1 MEQQVRSPNEECS
14 ALRAQLAQ
22 VQQELSLSQE
32 RLRQFHEDSLLPCYS
47 LDPQDN
53 LVDVNA
59 AWLELFGYQ
68 PGEILGQ
75 PLAALLTE
83 DSRQALPDILQQ
95 TLVTGRVRGA
105 ELIFR
110 HRHGPTITVIADCHL
125 LRQADGSPL
134 RTHCTLRN
142 ITRERAELR
151 LAEDSAAY
159 YRTLFDDAAIPIAV
173 ARDLKIIYA
182 NNAQAACVGYDS
194 REELLG
200 LPVLGF
206 IAPQCVAEF
215 AARAQKRMQGQQ
227 VENQYEVQV
236 LRKNGSQY
244 TALATVSSITLPDGP
259 ALLGFFQDISE
270 RSGMET
276 ALRESE
282 LRFRTL
288 FDDVPAIAAQGYD
301 QDRNVL
307 YWNEA
312 SARLYGYS
320 QEEALGRKLEELIIP
335 PNMRPLVAQAIRDWV
350 EKDIPIPAGELEMMR
365 KDGSLVSVFS
375 SHVMQQTKNNTREL
389 YCLDIDLTDLIRT
402 RFELQAAKEEAEA
415 ADRAKG
421 EFLANMSH
429 EIRTPLNG
437 VLGMLQLLRSGSLD
451 EEMEQYAE
459 LAYNAGIRL
468 LSLLNDVLDFSRMEY
483 CGLTANYT
491 PLDLTAVIRSVAE
504 MFSETCAQK
513 GVALEIAVD
522 PSLPDILLGDEA
534 RLRQILFNLVGNAAK
549 FTTSGH
555 IRIEAW
561 SRKELDPDGQVRTY
575 FSVQDTGVGIPDDKL
590 HYVFER
596 FTQSD
601 STYTRQFEGAGLG
614 LAIVKRIITLLG
626 GNIVVESEPG
636 KGTAVY
642 WDLRLRKPEMP
653 TDQSDQTPTS
663 PTGRCMRI
671 LLADDDSIGLMA
683 IRTLLE
689 RRGHLVTAVT
699 NGLEALRA
707 IENEAFDC
715 VLMDIQMPVMNG
727 VEVTNAIRN
736 APELAHRKSVP
747 IIALTAYAM
756 PDDRETFLAAGMDDY
771 LSKPVQE
778 SDLLATINKLTTTRP
793 NLGNTCV

>member
-1 MEQQVRSPNEECS
+1 
-14 ALRAQLAQ
+14 
-22 VQQELSLSQE
+22 
-32 RLRQFHEDSLLPCYS
+32 
-47 LDPQDN
+47 
-53 LVDVNA
+53 
-59 AWLELFGYQ
+59 
-68 PGEILGQ
+68 
-75 PLAALLTE
+75 
-83 DSRQALPDILQQ
+83 
-95 TLVTGRVRGA
+95 
-105 ELIFR
+105 
-110 HRHGPTITVIADCHL
+110 
-125 LRQADGSPL
+125 
-134 RTHCTLRN
+134 
-142 ITRERAELR
+142 
-151 LAEDSAAY
+151 
-159 YRTLFDDAAIPIAV
+159 V

-206 IAPQCVAEF
+206 IAPHCVAAF

-236 LRKNGSQY
+236 LRKDGSQY
-244 TALATVSSITLPDGP
+244 TALATVSRITLPDGP
-259 ALLGFFQDISE
+259 ALLGIFQDISD
-270 RSGMET
+270 RIDMET
-276 ALRESE
+276 ALRASE

-288 FDDVPAIAAQGYD
+288 FDDVPAIAVQGYD

-307 YWNEA
+307 YWNKA

-320 QEEALGRKLEELIIP
+320 QEEALGRKLEELIIS
-335 PNMRPLVAQAIRDWV
+335 PNMRPMVVQAIRDWV
-350 EKDIPIPAGELEMMR
+350 EKDIPIPADELEMMR

-375 SHVMQQTKNNTREL
+375 SHVMQKTKDNKREL

-402 RFELQAAKEEAEA
+402 RSELQAAKEEAEA
-415 ADRAKG
+415 ASRAKG

-459 LAYNAGIRL
+459 LAYNAGTRL

-483 CGLTANYT
+483 CGLTANDT
-491 PLDLTAVIRSVAE
+491 PLSLTAVIHSVAE

-513 GVALEIAVD
+513 RVALEIAVD

-534 RLRQILFNLVGNAAK
+534 RLRQILFNLVGNSVK
-549 FTTSGH
+549 FTTRGH

-561 SRKELDPDGQVRTY
+561 SRKELDPNGEVRTY

-601 STYTRQFEGAGLG
+601 GTYTRQFEGAGLG

-642 WDLRLRKPEMP
+642 WDLRLRQPEAP
-653 TDQSDQTPTS
+653 SEEPCAPAAAT
-663 PTGRCMRI
+663 TGRNLRI
-671 LLADDDSIGLMA
+671 LLADDDTIGLMA

-707 IENEAFDC
+707 VESNAFDC

-727 VEVTNAIRN
+727 VEFTTAIRN
-736 APELAHRKSVP
+736 APELAHRSLIP
-747 IIALTAYAM
+747 IIALTAYAL

-778 SDLLATINKLTTTRP
+778 SDLLATINKLTTPRP
-793 NLGNTCV
+793 NLGDACP